1 MAFRALALVALA
13 CCACGRLGFERE
25 DDDGD
30 DTDVTDTVDDT
41 DFPDDTDNSDDT
53 DTPPF
58 DAPPDSDAAPVD
70 SAPDSPAA
78 NCLANP
84 LYVSIG
90 AFPSRYRSMS
100 TLTSWP
106 TAVAECGNDGAHL
119 AVPDS
124 MAEATAIGD
133 LGDWVGISDAATEGA
148 WLTIFDTVPAYLIFE
163 VGQPDGGTSEDCLRI
178 DGSGELE
185 DRECADARDFVCE
198 CPL

>member
-25 DDDGD
+25 DDGD
-30 DTDVTDTVDDT
+30 DTDVVDDADIT
-41 DFPDDTDNSDDT
+41 DDADISGDS

-58 DAPPDSDAAPVD
+58 DGPPDSDAAVFD
-70 SAPDSPAA
+70 SAPDSPPAS
-78 NCLANP
+78 CQDNP

-100 TLTSWP
+100 SPRSWSDA
-106 TAVAECGNDGAHL
+106 TTECGNDGAHL

-124 MAEATAIGD
+124 MAEAIAIGD
-133 LGDWVGISDAATEGA
+133 LGDWVGITDAATEGV
-148 WLTIFDTVPAYLIFE
+148 WLTIFDVAPVYLQFE
-163 VGQPDGGTSEDCLRI
+163 AGQPDGGNSEDCLRVG
-178 DGSGELE
+178 GSGDFE
-185 DRECADARDFVCE
+185 DRECGDARDFVCE